1 MVLVVEPDSAPL
13 EEFSS
18 EYRIRALVF
27 GGLREMLRA
36 YGAELAPILAQARL
50 SPEALKDDFNWIP
63 LDKFALTLALAA
75 RSTGDPCFGLKYGA
89 SGRFANNPL
98 SYLMANAPDLRTALK
113 SFVRYQRVFN
123 TNAATFMEDA
133 GASKVE
139 WSYAVTMTNVAQ
151 LTDFVLM
158 RFICRIQS
166 AAGSAWRP
174 LSVSVT
180 HHRPPDMAEYDGAR
194 YADCLQSAGNHRH
207 RRPTLNLPM
216 PGADPDLFK
225 LITRFCEQQL
235 EQQKTQED
243 PLNRIR
249 DAMLRCLQRGSTS
262 PKRVADVPGVPAEP
276 PPQPQI
282 PGHLVSAPVRRHPPP
297 PNPSLFGRKLAEAY
311 RHRRKGRLFGAQR
324 VQPRGAA
331 VVRRLRSNNPAAT
344 A

>member
-1 MVLVVEPDSAPL
+1 MVRLVA
-13 EEFSS
+13 
-18 EYRIRALVF
+18 
-27 GGLREMLRA
+27 
-36 YGAELAPILAQARL
+36 
-50 SPEALKDDFNWIP
+50 SP
-63 LDKFALTLALAA
+63 T
-75 RSTGDPCFGLKYGA
+75 T
-89 SGRFANNPL
+89 PL

-139 WSYAVTMTNVAQ
+139 WSYSVTMTNVAQ

-180 HHRPPDMAEYDGAR
+180 HHRPPDMAEYD
-194 YADCLQSAGNHRH
+194 
-207 RRPTLNLPM
+207 RRLGLRVAFNQPANTIVVGSSTLNLPM

-262 PKRVADVPGVPAEP
+262 PKRVADELGVSPGSLDRSLKS
-276 PPQPQI
+276 QGTSFQRLFDDTRRRLT
-282 PGHLVSAPVRRHPPP
+282 HRYLVESSLKLTDIAARVGYSELSAFSRAARRWFGASARTIRQRP
-297 PNPSLFGRKLAEAY
+297 PNLDEA
-311 RHRRKGRLFGAQR
+311 A
-324 VQPRGAA
+324 
-331 VVRRLRSNNPAAT
+331 
-344 A
+344 